1 MTDFLVKHFV
11 KNYTDTEDIKV
22 RENYGTMAGITGIV
36 CNIFLFVLKFAV
48 GTLSGSISVL
58 SDAFNNLSDSASCVV
73 TLFGCKMAAKPADKD
88 HPFGH
93 GRAEYLTSL
102 IIAVIIILVG
112 FELLR
117 SSAGKIV
124 SPDEVKFSAAALISL
139 FASIGVKLW
148 MSVFNTKLGK
158 RINSPVMM
166 ATAQDSRSDV
176 IATSAAVIGLTA
188 SLFTTLPIDG
198 AMGIVVSI
206 FIIKGGFGIVKDT
219 VDDLIGKPADHELIK
234 KIEDIVT
241 APDKIIGV
249 HDLVVHDYG
258 PGKKLASCH
267 AEVRSDE
274 NFVAAHDVIDGI
286 ERDIFKKLGIMMTI
300 HMDPVDVD
308 NEQTNACR
316 KAVEEYAAQLD
327 PRLRIHD
334 FRLVPGDTHTNLV
347 FDIVVPYDCKY
358 SESELK
364 EKLSQLMN
372 ASKDTKYYLVITI
385 DRDFGEE

>member
-1 MTDFLVKHFV
+1 MITLLSRLFIPDYE
-11 KNYTDTEDIKV
+11 NYSSPKV
-22 RENYGTMAGITGIV
+22 RQAYGILTGSVGIFF
-36 CNIFLFVLKFAV
+36 NFFLFVLKIVA
-48 GTLSGSISVL
+48 GMISHSIAITA
-58 SDAFNNLSDSASCVV
+58 DAFNNLSDSASCVV

-274 NFVAAHDVIDGI
+274 NFVAAHDVIDSI

-372 ASKDTKYYLVITI
+372 ASKDTRYYLVITI
-385 DRDFGEE
+385 DRDFSEE

>member
-1 MTDFLVKHFV
+1 M
-11 KNYTDTEDIKV
+11 
-22 RENYGTMAGITGIV
+22 
-36 CNIFLFVLKFAV
+36 
-48 GTLSGSISVL
+48 
-58 SDAFNNLSDSASCVV
+58 
-73 TLFGCKMAAKPADKD
+73 
-88 HPFGH
+88 
-93 GRAEYLTSL
+93 
-102 IIAVIIILVG
+102 G

-219 VDDLIGKPADHELIK
+219 VDDLIGKPADHELIQ

-308 NEQTNACR
+308 NEQTNASR

-372 ASKDTKYYLVITI
+372 ASEDTRYYLVITI

>member
-1 MTDFLVKHFV
+1 M
-11 KNYTDTEDIKV
+11 
-22 RENYGTMAGITGIV
+22 
-36 CNIFLFVLKFAV
+36 
-48 GTLSGSISVL
+48 L

-124 SPDEVKFSAAALISL
+124 SPDEVKFSTAALISL

-372 ASKDTKYYLVITI
+372 ASKDTRYYLVITI

>member
-249 HDLVVHDYG
+249 HDMVVHDY
-258 PGKKLASCH
+258 A
-267 AEVRSDE
+267 D
-274 NFVAAHDVIDGI
+274 HDVIDSI

-372 ASKDTKYYLVITI
+372 ASEDTRYYLVITI

>member
-1 MTDFLVKHFV
+1 MTRLLIRLFV
-11 KNYTDTEDIKV
+11 KNSGDTENPAV
-22 RENYGTMAGITGIV
+22 RKSY
-36 CNIFLFVLKFAV
+36 
-48 GTLSGSISVL
+48 GTLSGGVGIFCNLILCITKIAVGLLTASISITADGL
-58 SDAFNNLSDSASCVV
+58 NNLSDMGSSVI
-73 TLFGCKMAAKPADKD
+73 TLIGFKMAGKPADKD

-274 NFVAAHDVIDGI
+274 NFVAAHDVIDSI

-372 ASKDTKYYLVITI
+372 ASEDTRYYLVITI

>member
-188 SLFTTLPIDG
+188 SLFTTLP
-198 AMGIVVSI
+198 MGIVVSI

-219 VDDLIGKPADHELIK
+219 VDDLIGKPADHELIQ

-308 NEQTNACR
+308 NEQTNASR

-372 ASKDTKYYLVITI
+372 ASEDTRYYLVITI

>member
-274 NFVAAHDVIDGI
+274 NFVIDSI

-372 ASKDTKYYLVITI
+372 ASEDTRYYLVITI

>member
-139 FASIGVKLW
+139 L
-148 MSVFNTKLGK
+148 
-158 RINSPVMM
+158 
-166 ATAQDSRSDV
+166 
-176 IATSAAVIGLTA
+176 
-188 SLFTTLPIDG
+188 LP
-198 AMGIVVSI
+198 
-206 FIIKGGFGIVKDT
+206 
-219 VDDLIGKPADHELIK
+219 
-234 KIEDIVT
+234 
-241 APDKIIGV
+241 
-249 HDLVVHDYG
+249 
-258 PGKKLASCH
+258 
-267 AEVRSDE
+267 
-274 NFVAAHDVIDGI
+274 
-286 ERDIFKKLGIMMTI
+286 
-300 HMDPVDVD
+300 
-308 NEQTNACR
+308 
-316 KAVEEYAAQLD
+316 
-327 PRLRIHD
+327 
-334 FRLVPGDTHTNLV
+334 
-347 FDIVVPYDCKY
+347 
-358 SESELK
+358 
-364 EKLSQLMN
+364 
-372 ASKDTKYYLVITI
+372 
-385 DRDFGEE
+385 